1 MYLIVA
7 GLSDLDDIDT
17 AKYADINNNKK
28 ASVAIRLAQAMT
40 SRTGEGTY
48 DNAFVYELKSNS
60 IKLLLASYKCKENGL
75 I

>member
-40 SRTGEGTY
+40 SRTGEDTY

-60 IKLLLASYKCKENGL
+60 IKLLLASYRCKENNL